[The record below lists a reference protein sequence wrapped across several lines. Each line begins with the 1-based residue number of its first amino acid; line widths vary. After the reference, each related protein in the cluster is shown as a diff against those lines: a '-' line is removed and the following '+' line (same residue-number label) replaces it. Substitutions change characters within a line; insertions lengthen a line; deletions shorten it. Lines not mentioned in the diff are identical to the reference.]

1 MIIRKISVHGAGK
14 TPVSAPSGLPTK
26 AGKSRIYCLGS
37 GGEEMQLLQLCP
49 WNASANRDLQTYLKR
64 WHLSELRYDSCEIT
78 VSNMEELLCG
88 FEEELST
95 LMAPEGLLPFVVMPF
110 SMAIRERVCTETMAP
125 MQAVAASAALH
136 SAALT
141 EELTRIAA
149 VPGQAF
155 RGHPFVYLCH
165 ASSMRKANRMS
176 NLLIAALRGAN
187 RLPSERFCTVD
198 ITMGELPE
206 QVVEDIYRAQGGATV
221 SIELEKWPE
230 SFEEAQTLQDNLH
243 TILKAARSHRSSVL
257 TVLHIAQDERFLPL
271 LQQEK
276 ASLLI
281 MPENRLNQTQSCRLL
296 NKLARECGLCKA
308 PAALLRCV
316 PTDCEFT
323 DEQVEAAFQK
333 WYDGYLLQK
342 AYPQYRHLA
351 AAEDSRP
358 VTPSIAAVDKLEAL
372 VGLREAKSI
381 IQQVT
386 DLARAQQLYRARG
399 LMGKMPCLH
408 MAFVGAPGTAKTTV
422 ARLVGSILHECGVLK
437 RGHLV
442 ETSRASLVSDHV
454 GGTAKLVQ
462 QAFERAKDGILLIDE
477 AYALLEDREGLFGD
491 EAISE
496 IVKQSEDHREDTVMI
511 LTGYRKPMEKLLDRN
526 AGLRSRVNIIVEFPA
541 YTEAELVEIVEL
553 CMKENKRLLTDSSA
567 HRVRQILRAAMTQ
580 PNFGNGR
587 FARSMVEKAMLR
599 QAGRVMALP
608 VEQVTDEDIRYLT
621 ADDFGDVP
629 QSMECRR
636 TIGFAG

>member
-281 MPENRLNQTQSCRLL
+281 MPEDRLNQTQSCRLL

-333 WYDGYLLQK
+333 WYDGYLLFSLDGVLIIAQ
-342 AYPQYRHLA
+342 
-351 AAEDSRP
+351 EDKNKTVKNGS
-358 VTPSIAAVDKLEAL
+358 E
-372 VGLREAKSI
+372 ENKSI
-381 IQQVT
+381 LPT
-386 DLARAQQLYRARG
+386 RHRSF
-399 LMGKMPCLH
+399 GK
-408 MAFVGAPGTAKTTV
+408 A
-422 ARLVGSILHECGVLK
+422 
-437 RGHLV
+437 
-442 ETSRASLVSDHV
+442 D
-454 GGTAKLVQ
+454 
-462 QAFERAKDGILLIDE
+462 
-477 AYALLEDREGLFGD
+477 
-491 EAISE
+491 
-496 IVKQSEDHREDTVMI
+496 
-511 LTGYRKPMEKLLDRN
+511 
-526 AGLRSRVNIIVEFPA
+526 
-541 YTEAELVEIVEL
+541 
-553 CMKENKRLLTDSSA
+553 
-567 HRVRQILRAAMTQ
+567 
-580 PNFGNGR
+580 R
-587 FARSMVEKAMLR
+587 FASCLQHGIQSVYVSYQIGLKPVPAQRGWKRTVFLLHH
-599 QAGRVMALP
+599 QA
-608 VEQVTDEDIRYLT
+608 
-621 ADDFGDVP
+621 
-629 QSMECRR
+629 
-636 TIGFAG
+636 

>member
-14 TPVSAPSGLPTK
+14 TPVSAPSSLPTK

-37 GGEEMQLLQLCP
+37 DGEEMQLLQMCP

-95 LMAPEGLLPFVVMPF
+95 LMASEGLLPFVVMPF

-149 VPGQAF
+149 VPGQTF
-155 RGHPFVYLCH
+155 RGHPFVYLFH
-165 ASSMRKANRMS
+165 ASSMKKANRMS
-176 NLLIAALRGAN
+176 NLLFAALRGAN
-187 RLPSERFCTVD
+187 RLPSERFCTID
-198 ITMGELPE
+198 ITMGEFPE
-206 QVVEDIYRAQGGATV
+206 SVVEDIYRAQSGATV
-221 SIELEKWPE
+221 SLELEEWPE
-230 SFEEAQTLQDNLH
+230 SFEGAQTLQENLH
-243 TILKAARSHRSSVL
+243 ILLKAARRHRSSVL
-257 TVLHIAQDERFLPL
+257 TVLHVSQDERILSL
-271 LQQEK
+271 LQQES
-276 ASLLI
+276 ASLLF
-281 MPENRLNQTQSCRLL
+281 MTENRLDQTQSRRLL
-296 NKLARECGLCKA
+296 NKLARECGLRQA
-308 PAALLRCV
+308 PAALLRC
-316 PTDCEFT
+316 TSADCELT
-323 DEQVEAAFQK
+323 DEQIEAAFQT

-351 AAEDSRP
+351 TAEDNRTVMPRP
-358 VTPSIAAVDKLEAL
+358 AALDELEAL

-381 IQQVT
+381 IHQVT
-386 DLARAQQLYRARG
+386 DLARAQQLYRSRG
-399 LMGKMPCLH
+399 MMGKMPCLH

-422 ARLVGSILHECGVLK
+422 ARLVGSILHEYGALK

-442 ETSRASLVSDHV
+442 ETSRASMVSDHV

-462 QAFERAKDGILLIDE
+462 QAFERAKDGVLLIDE

-511 LTGYRKPMEKLLDRN
+511 LTGYRKPMEKLLERN
-526 AGLRSRVNIIVEFPA
+526 AGLRSRVNFIVEFPE
-541 YTEAELVEIVEL
+541 YTEAELMEIVEL
-553 CMKENKRLLTDSSA
+553 STKVNKRLLTDSSA
-567 HRVRQILRAAMTQ
+567 HRVQQILREAMTQ

-587 FARSMVEKAMLR
+587 FARSLVEKAMLR
-599 QAGRVMALP
+599 QASRVMALP
-608 VEQVTDEDIRYLT
+608 AEQVTDEDIRYLT
-621 ADDFGDVP
+621 ADDFGEVP
-629 QSMECRR
+629 QRAECHRN
-636 TIGFAG
+636 IGFAG